1 MVEKTVIYYY
11 SGSGNSL
18 SVAKHIGEALGN
30 TTLLSIYTL
39 RDDPEVPADYTRI
52 GIVTATW
59 FVRPPRVVK
68 EVCEKLRCSRQQKIF
83 ILATC
88 GGYDG
93 YVCIDLKAILQPK
106 TDFAV
111 QTFMLPMPPNH
122 IVGFSPMPDWI
133 NRIYLNHE
141 AKASV
146 KIAEK
151 IQSDA
156 PTKNRKGINRKALT
170 WASATFNQRLL
181 SVDRD
186 SVEGGFYTSDACTK
200 CGICEKLCKND
211 NIHMTEDG
219 PVWGHDC
226 QQCMACIMWCPNRAI
241 RHPNVPEKRRRYQN
255 PNVTLNDMM
264 QSEFHVDEPCVK
276 ERRRNSMCKICK
288 MDEEELRKF
297 KKEHSTFIAVGTTL
311 IIVGVAAGLW
321 KMMKKCCRGKKTVVA
336 AERMKRR
343 TD

>member
-1 MVEKTVIYYY
+1 MAEKTVIYYY

-18 SVAKHIGEALGN
+18 SVAKHIGEKLGN
-30 TTLLSIYTL
+30 TTLLSVYTL
-39 RDDPEVPADYTRI
+39 RDDPEVPSEYARI

-146 KIAEK
+146 KIAGK

-156 PTKNRKGINRKALT
+156 PTRNRKGMNRKLLAG
-170 WASATFNQRLL
+170 ASKTFNGWLG
-181 SVDRD
+181 VDRD
-186 SVEGGFYTSDACTK
+186 SVEGDFYTTDACTK
-200 CGICEKLCKND
+200 CGVCEKLCKNG
-211 NIHMTEDG
+211 NIHLTGDG

-255 PNVTLNDMM
+255 PNVILKDMI
-264 QSEFHVDEPCVK
+264 QSEFHVGE
-276 ERRRNSMCKICK
+276 S
-288 MDEEELRKF
+288 
-297 KKEHSTFIAVGTTL
+297 S
-311 IIVGVAAGLW
+311 
-321 KMMKKCCRGKKTVVA
+321 
-336 AERMKRR
+336 
-343 TD
+343 

>member
-1 MVEKTVIYYY
+1 MAEKTVIYYY

-18 SVAKHIGEALGN
+18 SVAKHIGEKLGN
-30 TTLLSIYTL
+30 TTLLSVYTL
-39 RDDPEVPADYTRI
+39 RNDPEVSSEYARI

-68 EVCEKLRCSRQQKIF
+68 EVCERLRCSRQQKIF

-122 IVGFSPMPDWI
+122 IVGFSPMPNWI

-141 AKASV
+141 AKATV
-146 KIAEK
+146 KIAGK

-156 PTKNRKGINRKALT
+156 PTRNRKGMNRKLLAG
-170 WASATFNQRLL
+170 ASKTFNGWLG
-181 SVDRD
+181 VDRD
-186 SVEGGFYTSDACTK
+186 SVEGCFYTTDACTK
-200 CGICEKLCKND
+200 CGVCEKLCKNE
-211 NIHMTEDG
+211 NIHLTGDG

-226 QQCMACIMWCPNRAI
+226 QQCMACIMWWPNRAI

-255 PNVTLNDMM
+255 PNVTLKDMM
-264 QSEFHVDEPCVK
+264 QSEFHVGE
-276 ERRRNSMCKICK
+276 S
-288 MDEEELRKF
+288 
-297 KKEHSTFIAVGTTL
+297 S
-311 IIVGVAAGLW
+311 
-321 KMMKKCCRGKKTVVA
+321 
-336 AERMKRR
+336 
-343 TD
+343 